1 MVKVENLAVERVESQ
16 GGEVVTVERVARAA
30 DPLAS
35 LVRVVVES
43 LVRVVD
49 QVRHLV
55 VGNHQGVDH
64 THLDLDGQD
73 LDQVVVTT
81 VRSHT
86 TVYPRIGIHPVRIL
100 QVRILGMPLP
110 SHRHGSLRLARM
122 MDGSLHSVR
131 TMEVDGVDITP
142 LLPPL
147 MMIGVPVDTVASLGH
162 PVTTTTVDGDH
173 IVRVLAVKVAR
184 AAGPLASLERVAVVQ
199 SLARAVVHP
208 LLIHGIHRI
217 RGMMHGDT
225 AHHQVQA
232 AARVARAGDN

>member
-1 MVKVENLAVERVESQ
+1 MYRYIIHNNLYIHLTYTFNFIHLKCCKKRRLQECPWIIATSRNSAHRRVRPVVKVENLAVERVESQ

-49 QVRHLV
+49 QVRIM
-55 VGNHQGVDH
+55 
-64 THLDLDGQD
+64 
-73 LDQVVVTT
+73 DQAATATT
-81 VRSHT
+81 
-86 TVYPRIGIHPVRIL
+86 
-100 QVRILGMPLP
+100 
-110 SHRHGSLRLARM
+110 
-122 MDGSLHSVR
+122 
-131 TMEVDGVDITP
+131 TMVDGVHIA
-142 LLPPL
+142 
-147 MMIGVPVDTVASLGH
+147 VRRH